1 MVALRQQMV
10 AVTAE
15 SAAHLAEIEAEDQA
29 AGNVIAALMQQEE
42 PDAEHAQHAQQ
53 QQAGGAELD
62 GAGMLEGGIAGHAMQ
77 QAQAHVARINAW
89 ADAMQARRVVAVH
102 RGQGQIANR
111 GFKNP
116 SWVDGRLFVY
126 EDGTCGFV
134 YMVRQHVYHLV
145 DFERLDADL

>member
-42 PDAEHAQHAQQ
+42 QPGADAQQ
-53 QQAGGAELD
+53 QQQPGGAEIAD

-77 QAQAHVARINAW
+77 QAQAHVARVNAW

-134 YMVRQHVYHLV
+134 YMVRPHVYHLV
-145 DFERLDADL
+145 DLERLDADL